1 MKYVIAKFIPQP
13 LLPEQKEHRAAG
25 ANDLIQTTTNKPD
38 FLKKVITRYESWVYG
53 YDPQMKAQ
61 LSQWKSPGSPCP
73 KMVQQSHSKIKT
85 TLTVF
90 FGYKVSSIVSTP
102 LQAKQLV
109 IKSTTSLFCI
119 GREMQCNENGHS
131 YG

>member
-1 MKYVIAKFIPQP
+1 MQNLGIKCVVAEFVLWLP
-13 LLPEQKEHRAAG
+13 LPEQKEHRAAG

-85 TLTVF
+85 TL
-90 FGYKVSSIVSTP
+90 IVLFDWGGVVYHEKAPPGQTINKEHH
-102 LQAKQLV
+102 LNVLHQLRDV
-109 IKSTTSLFCI
+109 IW
-119 GREMQCNENGHS
+119 
-131 YG
+131 